1 MFVLVAVVVV
11 VGVFVVVVYV
21 ILIIIPVQP
30 SDSVVVEVMFH
41 IVLLSPVVALLTFG
55 DKFLPLLPE
64 QLE

>member
-11 VGVFVVVVYV
+11 VVFVVVVYV
-21 ILIIIPVQP
+21 ILIIVPVQP

-64 QLE
+64 YLQ